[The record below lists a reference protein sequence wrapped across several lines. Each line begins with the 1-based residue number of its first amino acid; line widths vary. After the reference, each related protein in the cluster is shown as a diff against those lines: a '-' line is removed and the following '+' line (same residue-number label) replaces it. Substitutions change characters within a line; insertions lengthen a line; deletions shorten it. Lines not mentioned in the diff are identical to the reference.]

1 MGEAVFYLGALA
13 LVGYFF
19 WMWLQDYRRNVRTLT
34 EMAVDRQPAAE
45 AVRAAR
51 EIGTDTLP
59 GAMPVGLPAVVIAVV
74 GALAIL
80 GLEVA
85 GEYRLDIVGE
95 QTEMAVLFGIYT
107 LAAAFIEELIFRGF
121 LYYDRGGRWG
131 LILSIILISLLF
143 ALLHPYIWKFEPR
156 DEIPWSEFY
165 RCWSLDLSVKAVFST
180 AIVFVNS
187 LWFYVARFFPL
198 NRYRSLIPCFAA
210 HFSSNLGVFL
220 IKLLQGKVVGLF

>member
-1 MGEAVFYLGALA
+1 MGEAVFYLGALV

-19 WMWLQDYRRNVRTLT
+19 WMWLQDYRRNARALA
-34 EMAVDRQPAAE
+34 EQAVDQKPVAE

-51 EIGTDTLP
+51 EIGEDTLP
-59 GAMPVGLPAVVIAVV
+59 GAMPVGLPAVAIAVV

-80 GLEVA
+80 GLEVV
-85 GEYRLDIVGE
+85 GEYQLDIVGE

-107 LAAAFIEELIFRGF
+107 LSAAFIEELIFRGF

-131 LILSIILISLLF
+131 LIISIILVSLLF
-143 ALLHPYIWKFEPR
+143 ALLHPYIWQFEPR

-187 LWFYVARFFPL
+187 LWFYFVRFFAL
-198 NRYRSLIPCFAA
+198 NRYRSLIPCFAG
-210 HFSSNLGVFL
+210 HFSSNLGVFV
-220 IKLLQGKVVGLF
+220 IKLMQGKVVGLI